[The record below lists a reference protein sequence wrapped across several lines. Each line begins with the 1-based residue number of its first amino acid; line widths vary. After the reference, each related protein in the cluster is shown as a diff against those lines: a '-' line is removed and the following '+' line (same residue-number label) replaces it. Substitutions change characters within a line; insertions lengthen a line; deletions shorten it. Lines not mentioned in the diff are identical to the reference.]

1 MMREFLEVYRQAIN
15 LDEKQY
21 DCYLSKG
28 VDRADFLLFDKQVIC
43 EVKEIQS
50 IKIPSKVEKLSRK
63 ENLSEQNLKRDLY
76 NSINNALSKANGQI
90 EATKNVL
97 NYLDALG
104 LVILENSILKDL
116 SVLSLIDAANRKMIG
131 GLINVDCVLC
141 LDFVNT
147 FSDSESKPVTYAQVV
162 ARDTE
167 NARKLCD
174 LLDRLIRDF
183 CSQSDTPLLEGF
195 HMEKGDQVWLTDKH
209 GKYRTYEAQLDF
221 KLPVS
226 AVKANWR
233 KRLAQLLDKWWW
245 VIPIPAILYDWF
257 IRLSMEA
264 NNSIRLQRAASQ
276 IL

>member
-1 MMREFLEVYRQAIN
+1 MIREFLEVYRQAIN

-21 DCYLSKG
+21 DCYFSQG

-43 EVKEIQS
+43 EIKEIQN

-63 ENLSEQNLKRDLY
+63 EDLSEQNLKRDLY

-104 LVILENSILKDL
+104 LVILENSIPKDL

-162 ARDTE
+162 DRDTE
-167 NARKLCD
+167 KARKLCN

-195 HMEKGDQVWLTDKH
+195 HIEKGDQVWLTDKQ
-209 GKYRTYEAQLDF
+209 GKYRTYEAKLDF

-226 AVKANWR
+226 EVKANWR

-257 IRLSMEA
+257 IR
-264 NNSIRLQRAASQ
+264 
-276 IL
+276 